1 MTKKNQINII
11 KQISKGERSLENRIT
26 IDGNTA
32 AATIAY
38 AMSEIAT
45 IYPITPSSPMAEVC
59 DAKSANN
66 EPNIFGST
74 LKVVEMQSEG
84 GASGALHGCLASGSL
99 ATTFTAS
106 QGLLLMIPNMYK
118 IAGELLP
125 CVMHVSARSLAT
137 HALNIFGDHSDV
149 MAVRQTGWALLNST
163 SVQEAMDMALV
174 AHLSTL
180 KSSVPFVHFF
190 DGFRT
195 SHEINTIHPIDIDKI
210 KSIVPYDKIAEFK
223 ARALNSTYPHAQG
236 TAQNPD
242 IFFQNREAANNYYNA
257 VPKIVEQTMS
267 DVYDITGRRYHL
279 FDYIGHPK
287 ATSII
292 VMMGSGS
299 STAEETVKYLNK
311 CGEKVGLIKVRL
323 YRPFSIEHFI
333 KAIPSSVKN
342 IAVLD
347 RTKESGSVGEP
358 LYLDVVTALRE
369 QNKSI
374 KVVGG
379 RYGLGSKEFT
389 PSMVGAVFENLN
401 SKKPKNHFTIGID
414 DDLTHTSLEVKRTIH
429 PCSDK
434 TNGCK
439 FYGYG
444 GDGTVS
450 ANKNSI
456 KIISECAGLY
466 GQAYFE
472 YDSKKSGNAT
482 ISHLRFSDSPIN
494 ESYLLDDIDL
504 VAVHNQTYVTKY
516 NILKDLKKG
525 GKFIL
530 NTSWKG
536 HTLDQMLPSYIKNTI
551 AQNKIEFYTIDA
563 YSLAKELGLG
573 NKINLLM
580 QSAFFKVADIVPF
593 EKAKEAMK
601 KHALKSYGHKGEK
614 VVEANYKAIDM
625 GGDNVNKIDYP
636 LSWASVKDANVAPM
650 CDGNCST
657 CEEKYFHD
665 FISPISRL
673 EGNKLPVSAF
683 SPDGYV
689 PTDTTKWEKR
699 GIATS
704 LPCWNS
710 AECVQCNMCA
720 FVCPHAAIRP
730 HLIKSTN
737 LKGAPKSLS
746 PLDAVGEPGYKFVMQ
761 VNPHDC
767 TGCGVC
773 ASVCPKKGKA
783 IEMVDAV
790 EIKDKLA
797 DQYEYVESK
806 PILKST
812 IFGDNT
818 IKGSQFN
825 KPYFEFSGAC
835 AGCGET
841 PYIKVLTQLFGSHMV
856 IANATGCSSIYG
868 GSAPTCPYAKDEQ
881 GCGPAWAN
889 SLFEDNAEFGYG
901 IKLGQTI
908 QQQKL
913 KDYLLRYKEYKDKKT
928 NTLIDTYL
936 SETNSDNM
944 RALGRKIV
952 AELEKAKPVTPQ
964 GKEIVETIL
973 ALKGF
978 FANQSTWIIGGD
990 GWAYDI
996 GYGGLDHVLA
1006 SGENVNILVLDTE
1019 VYSNTGGQAS
1029 KSTHM
1034 GAVAKFASLGKRTNK
1049 KDLALMATTY
1059 KDVYVASV
1067 SMGAN
1072 MAQLLTAFKEAEA
1085 YNGVSLIIAY
1095 APCIEHGI
1103 NMKDSQNEMK
1113 RAVNCGYVNLWR
1125 YNPTLLKEGK
1135 NPFIL
1140 DSPEP
1145 TLDYNE
1151 FIMGEN
1157 RYSRL
1162 VKTNEALAKELFE
1175 KSKNE
1180 AIDRYNNLKKLAGK

>member
-1 MTKKNQINII
+1 M
-11 KQISKGERSLENRIT
+11 ENKIT

-38 AMSEIAT
+38 AMSEVAT

-59 DAKSANN
+59 DAKSCNN
-66 EPNIFGST
+66 EPNIFGNN
-74 LKVVEMQSEG
+74 LKVVEMQSEA

-149 MAVRQTGWALLNST
+149 MAVRQTGWAMLNST
-163 SVQEAMDMALV
+163 SVQEAMDIALIS
-174 AHLSTL
+174 HLSTL
-180 KSSVPFVHFF
+180 KSSIPFVHFF

-195 SHEINTIHPIDIDKI
+195 SHELNTITPIDIDKV
-210 KSIVPYDKIAEFK
+210 KNIVPYDKINEFK
-223 ARALNSTYPHAQG
+223 SRALNSTHPHAQG

-242 IFFQNREAANNYYNA
+242 IFFQNREACNKYYDA
-257 VPKIVEQTMS
+257 VPEIVEKTMKE
-267 DVYDITGRRYHL
+267 VEKITGRKYNL
-279 FDYIGHPK
+279 FDYVGHEKP
-287 ATSII
+287 TSVI
-292 VMMGSGS
+292 VLMGSGC
-299 STAEETVKYLNK
+299 STAEETVRYLNNR
-311 CGEKVGLIKVRL
+311 GEKVGLIKVRL
-323 YRPFSIEHFI
+323 YRPFSTQHFVRALP
-333 KAIPSSVKN
+333 KSVKN

-347 RTKESGSVGEP
+347 RTKESGAIGEP
-358 LYLDVVTALRE
+358 LYQDVLTALQEEGR
-369 QNKSI
+369 SI
-374 KVVGG
+374 KVIGG

-389 PSMVGAVFENLN
+389 PSMVKAIFDNLTCKN
-401 SKKPKNHFTIGID
+401 PINHFTVGIND
-414 DDLTHTSLEVKRTIH
+414 DVTHKSIEVKEIIH
-429 PCSDK
+429 PCDGK
-434 TNGCK
+434 TTGCK

-482 ISHLRFSDSPIN
+482 ISHLRFSKEPIN
-494 ESYLLDDIDL
+494 ESYLLDNIDM
-504 VAVHNQTYVTKY
+504 VSVHNQTYVAKY
-516 NILKDLKKG
+516 NILKDVKKG

-530 NTSWKG
+530 NTEWKDDE
-536 HTLDQMLPSYIKNTI
+536 LEKMLPSYLKREIACKN
-551 AQNKIEFYTIDA
+551 IEFYTIDA
-563 YSLAKELGLG
+563 YDVAQKLGLG
-573 NKINLLM
+573 NKINLVM
-580 QSAFFKVADIVPF
+580 QSAFFKIAGIIPF
-593 EKAKEAMK
+593 EKAKDAMK
-601 KHALKSYGHKGEK
+601 KHAFKSYGHKGEK
-614 VVEANYKAIDM
+614 VVEANYQAIDM
-625 GGDNVNKIDYP
+625 GENAIVKIDYP
-636 LSWASVKDANVAPM
+636 ESWKTINSADILP
-650 CDGNCST
+650 CDHNCDT
-657 CEEKYFHD
+657 CEKKYFHD
-665 FISPISRL
+665 IISPISQL
-673 EGNKLPVSAF
+673 EGNRLPVSAF
-683 SPDGYV
+683 EANGYV

-710 AECVQCNMCA
+710 EECIQCNMCA

-730 HLIKSTN
+730 HLIKST
-737 LKGAPKSLS
+737 KGAPKSLKTK
-746 PLDAVGEPGYKFVMQ
+746 DAIGETGLQFVMQ

-773 ASVCPKKGKA
+773 ASVCPKKNLAVK
-783 IEMVDAV
+783 MVDASD
-790 EIKDKLA
+790 IKDDLKETYA
-797 DQYEYVESK
+797 YIEEK
-806 PILKST
+806 PLIKSN
-812 IFGDNT
+812 IFKDNT
-818 IKGSQFN
+818 IKGSQYN

-841 PYIKVLTQLFGSHMV
+841 PYIKVLTQLFGDRMV

-868 GSAPTCPYAKDEQ
+868 GSAPTCPYAKDEN

-889 SLFEDNAEFGYG
+889 SLFEDNAEFGFG
-901 IKLGQTI
+901 IKLGQDI
-908 QQQKL
+908 QQEKL
-913 KDYLLRYKEYKDKKT
+913 KGYLGKYKQYKDKKT
-928 NTLIDTYL
+928 NKLIDEYL
-936 SETNSDNM
+936 IETDHSKQRDY
-944 RALGRKIV
+944 GRKIIE
-952 AELEKAKPVTPQ
+952 ELEKTKPTTRE
-964 GKEIVETIL
+964 GKEIIGSIL
-973 ALKGF
+973 SLKGF

-1034 GAVAKFASLGKRTNK
+1034 GAVAKFASMGKRTHK
-1049 KDLALMATTY
+1049 KNLGLMATTY
-1059 KDVYVASV
+1059 KDVYVASI

-1072 MAQLLTAFKEAEA
+1072 MAQVLTAFKEAEA

-1103 NMKDSQNEMK
+1103 NMKDSQSEMK
-1113 RAVNCGYVNLWR
+1113 RAVSSGYVNLWR
-1125 YNPTLLKEGK
+1125 YNPTLEKEGK

-1140 DSPEP
+1140 DSPAP
-1145 TLDYNE
+1145 TLDYND

-1162 VKTNEALAKELFE
+1162 AKANPELAKQLCE
-1175 KSKNE
+1175 E
-1180 AIDRYNNLKKLAGK
+1180 AKQEAMERYEELKKLAGK

>member
-1 MTKKNQINII
+1 M
-11 KQISKGERSLENRIT
+11 ENRIT

-32 AATIAY
+32 TATIAY
-38 AMSEIAT
+38 AMSEVAT

-66 EPNIFGST
+66 EPNIFGNT

-149 MAVRQTGWALLNST
+149 MAVRQTGWAMLNSA
-163 SVQEAMDMALV
+163 SVQEAMDMSLIS
-174 AHLSTL
+174 HISTL

-195 SHEINTIHPIDIDKI
+195 SHELNTISPIDMEKI
-210 KSIVPYDKIAEFK
+210 KTIVPYDKISEFK
-223 ARALNSTYPHAQG
+223 ARALNSTHPHAQG

-242 IFFQNREAANNYYNA
+242 IFFQNREAANSFYSK
-257 VPKIVEQTMS
+257 VPEIVEQTMQ
-267 DVYDITGRRYHL
+267 DVYEITGRRYHL

-287 ATSII
+287 ATSVI
-292 VMMGSGS
+292 VLMGSGCA
-299 STAEETVKYLNK
+299 TAEETVKYLNK
-311 CGEKVGLIKVRL
+311 CGQKVGLVKVRL
-323 YRPFSIEHFI
+323 YRPFSVDSFV
-333 KAIPSSVKN
+333 KALPSTVKN

-347 RTKESGSVGEP
+347 RTKESGAIGEP

-369 QNKSI
+369 KNKNI
-374 KVVGG
+374 NVVGG

-401 SKKPKNHFTIGID
+401 AKRPKNHFTVGID
-414 DDLTHTSLEVKRTIH
+414 DDVTHTSLKITHTIH
-429 PCSDK
+429 PCADK
-434 TNGCK
+434 TSCCK
-439 FYGYG
+439 FFGYG

-482 ISHLRFSDSPIN
+482 ISHLRFSENPIN

-504 VAVHNQTYVTKY
+504 VAVHNQTYVSKY
-516 NILKDLKKG
+516 NILRDLKKG

-530 NTSWKG
+530 NTTWKG
-536 HTLDQMLPSYIKNTI
+536 HELEEMLPSYIKNTI

-563 YSLAKELGLG
+563 YALAKELGLG
-573 NKINLLM
+573 SKINLVM
-580 QSAFFKVADIVPF
+580 QSAFFKVAGIIDF
-593 EKAKEAMK
+593 EQAKDAMK

-614 VVEANYKAIDM
+614 VVEANYKAIDI
-625 GGDNVNKIDYP
+625 GGEKIVKIDYP
-636 LSWASVKDANVAPM
+636 SSWASIKDAAVAP
-650 CDGNCST
+650 CSGQCST
-657 CEEKYFHD
+657 CQEKYFHD

-673 EGNKLPVSAF
+673 EGNSLPVSAF
-683 SPDGYV
+683 SPDGFV
-689 PTDTTKWEKR
+689 PTDTTKFEKR

-710 AECVQCNMCA
+710 QECIQCNMCA

-730 HLIKSTN
+730 HLIKSTQ
-737 LKGAPKSLS
+737 LKGAPKSLQT
-746 PLDAVGEPGYKFVMQ
+746 LDATNEAGYKFVMQ

-773 ASVCPKKGKA
+773 ASVCPKLGKA
-783 IEMVDAV
+783 LNMVDAV
-790 EIKDKLA
+790 DIKDSLK
-797 DQYEYVESK
+797 DEYEFVDSK
-806 PILKST
+806 PIVKSKV
-812 IFGDNT
+812 FGDNT
-818 IKGSQFN
+818 IKGSQFS

-841 PYIKVLTQLFGSHMV
+841 PYIKVLTQLFGANMV
-856 IANATGCSSIYG
+856 VANATGCSSIYG
-868 GSAPTCPYAKDEQ
+868 GSAPTCPYAKDAD
-881 GCGPAWAN
+881 GHGPAWAN

-901 IKLGQTI
+901 IRLGQKI
-908 QQQKL
+908 QQEKL
-913 KDYLLRYKEYKDKKT
+913 RDYLVKYKEYKDKKT
-928 NTLIDTYL
+928 NTLIDAYL
-936 SETNSDNM
+936 GETDVAAQ
-944 RALGRKIV
+944 RALGDKIV
-952 AELEKAKPVTPQ
+952 GELKKVKPATPK
-964 GKEIVETIL
+964 GKEIVNSIL
-973 ALKGF
+973 ALQGF

-1034 GAVAKFASLGKRTNK
+1034 GAVAKFASKGKRTHK

-1072 MAQLLTAFKEAEA
+1072 MAQVLTAFKEAEA
-1085 YNGVSLIIAY
+1085 YDGVSLIVAY

-1103 NMKDSQNEMK
+1103 NMKDSQSEMK
-1113 RAVNCGYVNLWR
+1113 RAVMSGYVNLWR
-1125 YNPTLLKEGK
+1125 YNPTLLRDGK

-1140 DSPEP
+1140 DSAPH

-1162 VKTNEALAKELFE
+1162 AKTDETLAKQLFE
-1175 KSKNE
+1175 EAKRE
-1180 AIDRYNNLKKLAGK
+1180 AIERYENLKKLAGK